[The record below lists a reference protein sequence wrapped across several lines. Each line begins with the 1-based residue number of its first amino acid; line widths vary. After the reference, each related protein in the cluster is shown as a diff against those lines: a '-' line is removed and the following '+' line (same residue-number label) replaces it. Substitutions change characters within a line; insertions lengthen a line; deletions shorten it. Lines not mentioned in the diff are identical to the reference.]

1 MVTLLHPGVYVSEVP
16 GGLRSI
22 EGAPT
27 STTIF
32 VGETERGPLGPT
44 RITSR
49 ADYERLFGG
58 YFRVRESS
66 PPGTSTTRLLSAYA
80 MDAFFANGGST
91 AYMVRAM
98 DEADTAKAS
107 RRGSTVVASSP
118 GIWGDSIAVAFL
130 KSSGIETSPPP
141 PPNKARFK
149 IAVVYEVPGPSSER
163 RVVEVWDRLSI
174 DPNDENYV
182 VDVLARSAFIRW
194 NTESGPPTAVPGLD
208 SIGTPPTTSP
218 SEDDIVRDA
227 TSLTGGTG
235 GGGDLD
241 PADYGTIL
249 SEQLAGVDDAALLV
263 ATCDA
268 MLGTDETIYTGLVG
282 QFVDYAEG
290 RPRQDLFY
298 VGDLPRQ
305 RGAATTTLAAEG
317 AVDSFDH
324 LNASNFSGMFW
335 PHVVVGDVVGVGRNP
350 TTTLPP
356 AAFVAGLCARTDG
369 RRGVWKAPAGTD
381 ATLALTVDLDHQLND
396 LHSDELNPVGI
407 NALRSIPGAGRVVW
421 GSRTMQPSSEWR
433 YISVRRT
440 AIFLRT
446 SIYNGIQW
454 AVFEPNDEPLWS
466 SLRASIG
473 GFMETQ
479 FRRGAFAGRTRD
491 DAYQVKVDAS
501 TTTPID
507 QAAGVVNI
515 LVAFAPLRPAEF
527 VVVQLSQKTQPTV

>member
-16 GGLRSI
+16 GGVRSI

-44 RITSR
+44 KITNR

-58 YFRVRESS
+58 YFRIRESS
-66 PPGTSTTRLLSAYA
+66 PPGTSTTRLLTAYA
-80 MDAFFANGGST
+80 MDAFYANGGST

-107 RRGSTVVASSP
+107 ARDDTIVASSP

-130 KSSGIETSPPP
+130 KSSGADTS
-141 PPNKARFK
+141 RFK
-149 IAVVYEVPGPSSER
+149 IAVVYEVPGPGSER

-174 DPNDENYV
+174 TPGDENYV

-194 NTESGPPTAVPGLD
+194 NTEAGPPTSVPTLDAVG
-208 SIGTPPTTSP
+208 SPPTDNPT
-218 SEDDIVRDA
+218 EDDIVEGA
-227 TSLTGGTG
+227 TSLGGGTG
-235 GGGDLD
+235 GGADLD
-241 PADYGTIL
+241 PADYGTLL
-249 SEQLAGVDDAALLV
+249 SDQLAGVDDAALLV
-263 ATCDA
+263 GTCDA
-268 MLGTDETIYTGLVG
+268 FLGTDESIYPSLVG
-282 QFVDYAEG
+282 QFVDFAEG

-305 RGAATTTLAAEG
+305 RGSATTTLAAGG
-317 AVDSFDH
+317 AVDDFDT
-324 LNASNFSGMFW
+324 LNASNFSGLYW
-335 PHVVVGDVVGVGRNP
+335 PHVVVNDIVGVGRNP
-350 TTTLPP
+350 TTVLPP
-356 AAFVAGLCARTDG
+356 AAFVAGLFARTDG

-407 NALRSIPGAGRVVW
+407 NALRTIPGAGRVVW

-433 YISVRRT
+433 YVPVRRT

-466 SLRASIG
+466 SLRTSIG

-491 DAYQVKVDAS
+491 EAYHVKVDSS
-501 TTTPID
+501 TTTQID

>member
-66 PPGTSTTRLLSAYA
+66 PPGTSPTRLLTAYA
-80 MDAFFANGGST
+80 MDAFYANGGST

-107 RRGSTVVASSP
+107 RRDATIVASSP

-130 KSSGIETSPPP
+130 KSSGPETSPPP
-141 PPNKARFK
+141 SATDARFK
-149 IAVVYEVPGPSSER
+149 IAVVYAAPGPGSER
-163 RVVEVWDRLSI
+163 RVVEIWDRLSI
-174 DPNDENYV
+174 KPGDENYV

-194 NTESGPPTAVPGLD
+194 NTESGPPTTVP
-208 SIGTPPTTSP
+208 TPDAIASSGVSGPT
-218 SEDDIVRDA
+218 EDDIVDGA

-235 GGGDLD
+235 GGDDLD

-268 MLGTDETIYTGLVG
+268 LLGTDESIYTSLVG

-290 RPRQDLFY
+290 RPRQDLFF

-305 RGAATTTLAAEG
+305 RGAATTTLAADG
-317 AVDSFDH
+317 AVGDFGE

-335 PHVVVGDVVGVGRNP
+335 PHVVVGDIVGVGRNP

-356 AAFVAGLCARTDG
+356 AAFVAGLFARTDG

-381 ATLALTVDLDHQLND
+381 ATLALTVDLDQQLND

-407 NALRSIPGAGRVVW
+407 NALRTIPGAGRVVW

-433 YISVRRT
+433 YIAVRRT

-491 DAYQVKVDAS
+491 EAYQVKVDAS

>member
-16 GGLRSI
+16 GGVRSI

-44 RITSR
+44 KITSR

-66 PPGTSTTRLLSAYA
+66 PPDTSTTRLLTAYA
-80 MDAFFANGGST
+80 MDAFYANGGST

-107 RRGSTVVASSP
+107 RRGGTIVASSP
-118 GIWGDSIAVAFL
+118 GVWGDSVAVAFL
-130 KSSGIETSPPP
+130 KASGSDPQ
-141 PPNKARFK
+141 RFK
-149 IAVVYEVPGPSSER
+149 IAVVYEAPGAGSER
-163 RVVEVWDRLSI
+163 KIIEVWDRLSI
-174 DPNDENYV
+174 KPGDENYV

-194 NTESGPPTAVPGLD
+194 NTDDVPPATVPAADALGSPVTA
-208 SIGTPPTTSP
+208 TPT
-218 SEDDIVRDA
+218 EDDIVNGA

-235 GGGDLD
+235 GGGDLN
-241 PADYGTIL
+241 PADYGDIL
-249 SEQLAGVDDAALLV
+249 SEQLAGIDDAALLV

-268 MLGTDETIYTGLVG
+268 FVGTDESVYTSLVG
-282 QFVDYAEG
+282 KFVDYAEG
-290 RPRQDLFY
+290 RPRQDLFF

-305 RGAATTTLAAEG
+305 HGSATTTLAAEG
-317 AVDSFDH
+317 AVSSFGE
-324 LNASNFSGMFW
+324 LNASNFSGIYW
-335 PHVVVGDVVGVGRNP
+335 PHAVVSDIVGVGRNP

-356 AAFVAGLCARTDG
+356 AAFVAGLFARTDG

-381 ATLALTVDLDHQLND
+381 ATLALTVDLDYQLND

-407 NALRSIPGAGRVVW
+407 NALRTMPGAGRVVW

-433 YISVRRT
+433 YVSVRRT

-527 VVVQLSQKTQPTV
+527 VVVQLSQKTQPTG